1 MYLWPEFCS
10 IKLHFRLHLNC
21 LLYTEFLTPSGT
33 VCLDCGS
40 QQMFTCQAT
49 SGSARWTLRG
59 LPGRNAEKN
68 TGVNLASYYSNLTTA
83 DTNSYTYPTS
93 INITGFSMADNG
105 GVVECVDQNSDRVE
119 AIATIVVGESHI
131 VLDQHNNIMYIV

>member
-1 MYLWPEFCS
+1 MYSSGLNFFFQLRLALMHF
-10 IKLHFRLHLNC
+10 KLYLQC
-21 LLYTEFLTPSGT
+21 LLYTEFLTPSGA

-68 TGVNLASYYSNLTTA
+68 AGISLANYFSNITTT
-83 DTNSYTYPTS
+83 DTSSSTHPTS
-93 INITGFSMADNG
+93 INITRFSMADNG
-105 GVVECVDQNSDRVE
+105 GVVECVDQGSGRVE
-119 AIATIVVGESHI
+119 AIATIVVGES
-131 VLDQHNNIMYIV
+131 LMYTQST